1 MLPGISDGDARHLMY
16 AVHNKCDRFVTLDTG
31 DLLPKRSAVA
41 SFARARL
48 PVRRDYPP
56 CATRASW
63 TEGQFF
69 EERS

>member
-41 SFARARL
+41 SFARARERL
-48 PVRRDYPP
+48 SP